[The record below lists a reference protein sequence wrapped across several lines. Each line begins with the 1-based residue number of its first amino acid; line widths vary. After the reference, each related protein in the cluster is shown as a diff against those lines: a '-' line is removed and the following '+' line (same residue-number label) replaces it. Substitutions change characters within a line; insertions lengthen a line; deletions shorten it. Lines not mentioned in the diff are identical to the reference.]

1 MEKVA
6 PSERFRSELDE
17 VLAGVGGEEDPIET
31 VGRLGAR
38 LILQQA
44 LEDEVTGFLGRR
56 RYERA
61 GETVGHRNGYEPK
74 TVKTTS
80 GAMSL
85 ERPRVRDAG
94 KLGFESRILG
104 KGVARTHALES
115 LVISG
120 FLRGLSTRDV
130 EAALEEVF
138 EEPIASKSTVSR
150 ICEDTR
156 ERYRQWC
163 RRRLEAHDI
172 VYCFLDAI
180 YLKLHPDDTP
190 SEGVLV
196 CWGVTLEGRKILLG
210 LALGSRESCEAWLA
224 FGRDMIDRGLR
235 APALVIADGAPG
247 IWKAVAELWP
257 DALEQRCTVHALRN
271 VTAKLPE
278 RHHQEVK
285 ARWWKAFDDA
295 RSPGEATR
303 ELQGI
308 IADYKAAYPSAMAVI
323 ERDLPALVL
332 HLRFPSEHRK
342 RSGRR
347 MKMSRAAC
355 QCRSFCRALR
365 SERAWSTPERSAGF
379 GALALPRSVSH
390 LVTRESR
397 PVGGGHAFFAGRC
410 LGLPV
415 GDQLAI
421 GTFGLLGERPL
432 AGADLL

>member
-6 PSERFRSELDE
+6 PSERFRRELDE
-17 VLAGVGGEEDPIET
+17 LLAGVGGEEDPIET

-44 LEDEVTGFLGRR
+44 LEDEVTEFLGRA
-56 RYERA
+56 RYERSE
-61 GETVGHRNGYEPK
+61 ETVSHRNGYEPR

-80 GAMSL
+80 GSMAL
-85 ERPRVRDAG
+85 ERPRIRDAR

-115 LVISG
+115 LVISS

-163 RRRLEAHDI
+163 RRQLEAHDI
-172 VYCFLDAI
+172 IYLFLDAI
-180 YLKLHPDDTP
+180 YLKLRPDDQP

-196 CWGVTLEGRKILLG
+196 CWGVTLEGRKVLLG
-210 LALGSRESCEAWLA
+210 LALGSRESYDSWLA
-224 FGRDMIDRGLR
+224 FGRDMIGRGLR

-247 IWKAVAELWP
+247 IWKAVRELWP

-271 VTAKLPE
+271 VTSKLPE

-285 ARWWKAFDDA
+285 ARWWKAFDEA
-295 RSPGEATR
+295 RSPGEASR

-308 IADYKAAYPSAMAVI
+308 IVDYRTAYPSAMAVV
-323 ERDLPALVL
+323 ERDLPALVA

-342 RSGRR
+342 RIRTTNLLERTFVEVRRRTKVIGRFPGETSALSLIWAVLELSSHGWR
-347 MKMSRAAC
+347 GVKMNPRTVAEIERLRRQLRDGPAPPATADTEEVIAA
-355 QCRSFCRALR
+355 
-365 SERAWSTPERSAGF
+365 
-379 GALALPRSVSH
+379 
-390 LVTRESR
+390 
-397 PVGGGHAFFAGRC
+397 
-410 LGLPV
+410 
-415 GDQLAI
+415 
-421 GTFGLLGERPL
+421 
-432 AGADLL
+432 

>member
-44 LEDEVTGFLGRR
+44 LEDEVSEFLGRG
-56 RYERA
+56 RYERRE
-61 GETVGHRNGYEPK
+61 ETVSHRNGYEAR

-80 GAMSL
+80 GAMRL
-85 ERPRVRDAG
+85 ERPRIRDAK

-163 RRRLEAHDI
+163 RRRLEQHDI
-172 VYCFLDAI
+172 VYLFLDAI
-180 YLKLHPDDTP
+180 YLKLRPDDTP

-210 LALGSRESCEAWLA
+210 LALGSRESYDAWLA

-247 IWKAVAELWP
+247 IWKATRELWP
-257 DALEQRCTVHALRN
+257 HALEQRCTVHALRN
-271 VTAKLPE
+271 VTGKLPE
-278 RHHQEVK
+278 RHHAEVK
-285 ARWWKAFDDA
+285 ARWWEAFDEV
-295 RSPGEATR
+295 RSPGEATS

-308 IADYKAAYPSAMAVI
+308 IADYGSAHPSAMAVI
-323 ERDLPALVL
+323 ETDLPALVT

-342 RSGRR
+342 RIRTTNLLERTFVEVRRRTKVIGRFPGETSALSLIWAVLELSSR
-347 MKMSRAAC
+347 GWRGVKMNPKTVAEIERLRRQLRENPAPPATDDTEEVIAA
-355 QCRSFCRALR
+355 
-365 SERAWSTPERSAGF
+365 
-379 GALALPRSVSH
+379 
-390 LVTRESR
+390 
-397 PVGGGHAFFAGRC
+397 
-410 LGLPV
+410 
-415 GDQLAI
+415 
-421 GTFGLLGERPL
+421 
-432 AGADLL
+432 